1 MATSAVHEPD
11 DLNTCAV
18 CFEQYNFVDRLPKFL
33 SCLHTFCISCL
44 GKMLLDSSS
53 MTISCPA
60 CRTVTSPG
68 GGLVSLRTNEHA
80 LRVLELQEKITN
92 LNCSGRRQP
101 AWCHTCDELAGL
113 SCQFGVHS
121 ITPLGNDVVEKHLS
135 QNQKNKVQ
143 LNLSY
148 ALGRR
153 MEIDSYLKSM
163 KQSISILDKHVAQLK
178 EDNAVQIS
186 LVEGILHEMESHQTC
201 DASRGNSKRLQS
213 SQPVEVE
220 AESAYS
226 SALSLAQTF
235 EGAKNIL
242 ISMNVETIDGKMAPS
257 LPWLNRIK
265 LCLMN
270 QIDDKA
276 VNAAGLNILS
286 FILLLQLQQNRHQQQ
301 VNVPVSPSVPSA
313 SPIATSPN
321 NTVSMLRSFLL
332 PQQLHSNHQYC
343 SMTVEVNFDKKA
355 TLLFQLAP
363 QASSEL
369 KSIFIRS
376 FSSTYAS
383 YFQSV
388 VVKAGI
394 SLFVVFGSPYNTRS
408 LMTYQGENA
417 YYQRPFIMERGD
429 VGIYYSNG
437 PQHNGVYDMVILLAP
452 FSDRNVRRA
461 PLVARLMNGVEF
473 CHSLSHL
480 KLHERASCKV
490 VHCGIF

>member
-1 MATSAVHEPD
+1 MIVFNRFREIKIVRQDVKLDTMATSVVHEAD

-53 MTISCPA
+53 MTIICPA
-60 CRTVTSPG
+60 CRTLTSPG

-80 LRVLELQEKITN
+80 LRVLELQEKIIN
-92 LNCSGRRQP
+92 LNCSNRRQP
-101 AWCHTCDELAGL
+101 AWCHTCDELASL
-113 SCQFGVHS
+113 SCQLAMHS

-148 ALGRR
+148 
-153 MEIDSYLKSM
+153 
-163 KQSISILDKHVAQLK
+163 
-178 EDNAVQIS
+178 
-186 LVEGILHEMESHQTC
+186 GILHEMEAQQDGSRSNLKYQRPSNQT
-201 DASRGNSKRLQS
+201 
-213 SQPVEVE
+213 VEDE

-235 EGAKNIL
+235 EGAKNVL
-242 ISMNVETIDGKMAPS
+242 ISMNVETVDGKMAPS

-286 FILLLQLQQNRHQQQ
+286 FILLLQLQQNRQQQ
-301 VNVPVSPSVPSA
+301 QINVPVSSSSSSLPSNSNN
-313 SPIATSPN
+313 S
-321 NTVSMLRSFLL
+321 NTVSVLRSLL
-332 PQQLHSNHQYC
+332 CPQQLYPNHQYC
-343 SMTVEVNFDKKA
+343 SMTVEVNFDRKA

-394 SLFVVFGSPYNTRS
+394 SLFVVFGSPYNSRS
-408 LMTYQGENA
+408 LMTFQTENA

-429 VGIYYSNG
+429 VGLYYSNG
-437 PQHNGVYDMVILLAP
+437 PQHNGVSDMVILLAP

-461 PLVARLMNGVEF
+461 PLVARLVNGLEF

-490 VHCGIF
+490 VHCGVF

>member
-1 MATSAVHEPD
+1 MATSVVHEAD

-18 CFEQYNFVDRLPKFL
+18 CFEQYNFADRLPKFL

-53 MTISCPA
+53 MTIICPA

-80 LRVLELQEKITN
+80 LRVLELQEKIIN
-92 LNCSGRRQP
+92 LNCSSRRQP
-101 AWCHTCDELAGL
+101 AWCHSCDELASV
-113 SCQFGVHS
+113 SCQLAVHS
-121 ITPLGNDVVEKHLS
+121 ITLLGNDVVEKHLS
-135 QNQKNKVQ
+135 QNQKNKIQ

-153 MEIDSYLKSM
+153 MEIDSYLKSI

-178 EDNAVQIS
+178 EDNGVQIS
-186 LVEGILHEMESHQTC
+186 LVEGILHEMEAQQHGPRDNPKYQ
-201 DASRGNSKRLQS
+201 RQS
-213 SQPVEVE
+213 NQPVVDE

-235 EGAKNIL
+235 EGAKNVL
-242 ISMNVETIDGKMAPS
+242 ISMNVETVDGKMAPS

-286 FILLLQLQQNRHQQQ
+286 FILLLQLQQNRQQQ
-301 VNVPVSPSVPSA
+301 QINVPVSASLSSTSSPSNS
-313 SPIATSPN
+313 N
-321 NTVSMLRSFLL
+321 NTVSVLRSLL
-332 PQQLHSNHQYC
+332 CPQQLYPNHQYC
-343 SMTVEVNFDKKA
+343 SLTVEVNFDRKA

-394 SLFVVFGSPYNTRS
+394 SLFVVFGSPYNSRS
-408 LMTYQGENA
+408 LMTFQTENA

-429 VGIYYSNG
+429 VGLYYSNG
-437 PQHNGVYDMVILLAP
+437 PQHNGVSDMVILLAP

-461 PLVARLMNGVEF
+461 PLVARLVNGLEF

-490 VHCGIF
+490 VHCGVF

>member
-1 MATSAVHEPD
+1 MEAQQHGPRD
-11 DLNTCAV
+11 N
-18 CFEQYNFVDRLPKFL
+18 PKYQ
-33 SCLHTFCISCL
+33 
-44 GKMLLDSSS
+44 
-53 MTISCPA
+53 
-60 CRTVTSPG
+60 R
-68 GGLVSLRTNEHA
+68 
-80 LRVLELQEKITN
+80 
-92 LNCSGRRQP
+92 
-101 AWCHTCDELAGL
+101 
-113 SCQFGVHS
+113 
-121 ITPLGNDVVEKHLS
+121 
-135 QNQKNKVQ
+135 
-143 LNLSY
+143 
-148 ALGRR
+148 
-153 MEIDSYLKSM
+153 
-163 KQSISILDKHVAQLK
+163 
-178 EDNAVQIS
+178 
-186 LVEGILHEMESHQTC
+186 
-201 DASRGNSKRLQS
+201 QS
-213 SQPVEVE
+213 SQPVVDE

-235 EGAKNIL
+235 EGAKNVL
-242 ISMNVETIDGKMAPS
+242 ISMNVETVDGKMAPS

-286 FILLLQLQQNRHQQQ
+286 FILLLQLQQNRQQQ
-301 VNVPVSPSVPSA
+301 QINVPVSASLSSTSSPSNG
-313 SPIATSPN
+313 N
-321 NTVSMLRSFLL
+321 NTVSVLRSLL
-332 PQQLHSNHQYC
+332 CPQQLYPNHQYC
-343 SMTVEVNFDKKA
+343 SLTVEVNFDRKA

-394 SLFVVFGSPYNTRS
+394 SLFVVFGSPYNSRS
-408 LMTYQGENA
+408 LMTFQTENA

-429 VGIYYSNG
+429 VGLYYSNG
-437 PQHNGVYDMVILLAP
+437 PQHNGVSDMVILLAP

-461 PLVARLMNGVEF
+461 PLVARLVNGLEF

-490 VHCGIF
+490 VHCGVF